1 MRSANSC
8 GWKSSISGSFPLRNA
23 INDCYDI
30 NVTEECEIWHHLS
43 PVLLRRHVLWV
54 LGSADR
60 AGRKKKRRER
70 WKLGDDNAVTLLPN
84 SCTYSL
90 LCPWSKFKEG
100 ECGSR
105 GRKYSE
111 KLAKIV
117 TLWLT
122 EGAQL
127 PQKRTQTLRAGMNLH
142 CSQAGIVRTMQ
153 KITFSLVIIK
163 HQLCR
168 EIRTPKNS
176 EFRLRG
182 VVGEDRFLWQNVNSI
197 TSYQGR

>member
-60 AGRKKKRRER
+60 AGRKKKRREK

-90 LCPWSKFKEG
+90 LCPRSKFKEG

-127 PQKRTQTLRAGMNLH
+127 PQKRMQTLRAGMNLH

-153 KITFSLVIIK
+153 KSPSPSWSLNTSCAERLG
-163 HQLCR
+163 HP
-168 EIRTPKNS
+168 RTQSSDS
-176 EFRLRG
+176 EELQERTDFC
-182 VVGEDRFLWQNVNSI
+182 DRM
-197 TSYQGR
+197 